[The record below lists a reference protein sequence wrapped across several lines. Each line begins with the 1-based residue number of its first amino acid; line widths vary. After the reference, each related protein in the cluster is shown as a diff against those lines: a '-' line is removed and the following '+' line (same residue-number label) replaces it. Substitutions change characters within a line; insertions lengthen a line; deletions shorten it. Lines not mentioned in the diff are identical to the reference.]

1 MDTWINELAFFLCG
15 GTLMLSIL
23 GIIISIIMPGI
34 DQHTR
39 HFLIPFFS
47 VLLIYVIFCVA
58 DVITYNDPNMVQAQ
72 KIVSYFESLSFS
84 IILPMLSI
92 YLLNSCGEEWR
103 TSRLFH
109 TAFFLWIMSMILLH
123 ASLFTDIFYIIT
135 DDNYFI
141 RGPLYPLLCVP
152 SILTVAVTLRGLILR
167 RNKLTVKHFIAF
179 TTCLIPLTV
188 FSCLHLFVT
197 VFSLVGL
204 SLMLTVLMMFMINL
218 FDLIEYYVHQQEEI
232 ARQRASIAVLQM
244 RPHFI
249 YNTMTSIYYLCDQ
262 DPQKAKQVTLDFTTY
277 LRKNFTAIASEDT
290 IPFSEELEHTRA
302 YLAVEQAQFEDI
314 LSVDYDT
321 PHTHF
326 RIPPLTLQP
335 IVENAV
341 KYGCDPD
348 SDPLHIVIRT
358 RSTDSGSE
366 ITVEDNGPGYVDVD
380 DNKPHI
386 ALANIRQRLELMCG
400 GTMSIS
406 KRERGGTVVRIIIP

>member
-23 GIIISIIMPGI
+23 GIIITIIMPGI

-39 HFLIPFFS
+39 HFFIPFFS

-249 YNTMTSIYYLCDQ
+249 YNTMTGIYYLCDQ
-262 DPQKAKQVTLDFTTY
+262 DPEKAKQVTLDFTTY

-290 IPFSEELEHTRA
+290 IPFYSC
-302 YLAVEQAQFEDI
+302 
-314 LSVDYDT
+314 
-321 PHTHF
+321 
-326 RIPPLTLQP
+326 IP
-335 IVENAV
+335 
-341 KYGCDPD
+341 CRRD
-348 SDPLHIVIRT
+348 
-358 RSTDSGSE
+358 
-366 ITVEDNGPGYVDVD
+366 GPV
-380 DNKPHI
+380 
-386 ALANIRQRLELMCG
+386 
-400 GTMSIS
+400 
-406 KRERGGTVVRIIIP
+406 